1 MNECESPSRSGG
13 MIEYSMLNDISL
25 QAWSPVMA
33 SWEDGTF
40 IDNPKYEKLNQVL
53 EKLANK
59 YNVSKNA
66 IAVSFILR
74 LPANITPIVG
84 TTSKEHLLEML
95 KAEKI
100 KLTREE
106 WYSLYL
112 ASGHL
117 LP

>member
-1 MNECESPSRSGG
+1 
-13 MIEYSMLNDISL
+13 
-25 QAWSPVMA
+25 MA

-53 EKLANK
+53 EKLAIK

-74 LPANITPIVG
+74 HPANIMPILG
-84 TTSKEHLLEML
+84 TTSKVHLLEML
-95 KAEKI
+95 KAENI
-100 KLTREE
+100 KLTKEE

-112 ASGHL
+112 SSGHL